1 MAKKDFKNR
10 VLKNSESA
18 WDLTTQTDR
27 YDSYSDSITSDLS
40 DLQTDSPCSSSSLSG
55 SNSSSPF
62 TERLTST
69 MNRTS
74 QESSPIDRDLAPRF
88 SGMNLGDV
96 MRITVMK
103 EMDKLKMSN
112 DKPLDL
118 SSKVSDLKKS

>member
-10 VLKNSESA
+10 VLQNSESA
-18 WDLTTQTDR
+18 WDLTTQNDR